1 MTTSQTE
8 KKVFLHGSLTKCSIE
23 EKEKIFGS
31 FSFAVKTNG
40 GTSVVEGDG
49 KDIDVRSVATFRGT
63 DSDETTRMKN
73 K

>member
-1 MTTSQTE
+1 M
-8 KKVFLHGSLTKCSIE
+8 E
-23 EKEKIFGS
+23 EKEKLFGS

-49 KDIDVRSVATFRGT
+49 KDIDVRSEATFRGT

>member
-1 MTTSQTE
+1 MWR
-8 KKVFLHGSLTKCSIE
+8 KN
-23 EKEKIFGS
+23 KEKLFGS

-49 KDIDVRSVATFRGT
+49 TDEDVRSVATFRGT
-63 DSDETTRMKN
+63 DSDETTRMRN